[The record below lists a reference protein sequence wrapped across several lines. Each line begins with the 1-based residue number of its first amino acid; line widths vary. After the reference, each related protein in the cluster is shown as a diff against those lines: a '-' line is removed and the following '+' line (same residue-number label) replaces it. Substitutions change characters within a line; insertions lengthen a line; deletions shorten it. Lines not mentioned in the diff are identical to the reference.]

1 MHKKI
6 LALLVA
12 LFCVPSV
19 FSQDIIHLKSG
30 QDVEAKI
37 IEMDGEKIRYKK
49 FNYQDGMDLILSLSK
64 VASITYG
71 NGETENFDVPEPA
84 PAIQTIPA
92 PTNSEQT
99 SVEQSAPASEVTAPV
114 EQATTTEQTAPE
126 TVPVAEPKP
135 NEVAPAAVA
144 APASVVQQVTGPS
157 PADANAV
164 PQKPLYYENSAGN
177 EYVVVKKRKKIP
189 PMENPESVWYK
200 APNNGFS
207 IWFQPLGLVMWGSV
221 VGFSVRHKTAFMI
234 DGYVRLPQF
243 GFAYQKASDDPDEM
257 TGVAFGFEAKTIF
270 ATRNGGWLVGTV
282 FDIGVTRAIYDKGM
296 YDESENEWWT
306 FVVGF
311 SGAYRFCFGRHFH
324 MDLGLE
330 MGILYEPDEDWRHSN
345 PEHAYYSPS
354 YDRTDDGLIALF
366 GQFVFSIG
374 VEF

>member
-1 MHKKI
+1 M
-6 LALLVA
+6 
-12 LFCVPSV
+12 
-19 FSQDIIHLKSG
+19 KSG

-99 SVEQSAPASEVTAPV
+99 SVELSAPASEVTAPV
-114 EQATTTEQTAPE
+114 EQASTTEQMAPE

-189 PMENPESVWYK
+189 PMENPESVWYQ

-207 IWFQPLGLVMWGSV
+207 IWFQPLGLVMWGPV

-234 DGYVRLPQF
+234 DGYVRLP
-243 GFAYQKASDDPDEM
+243 KDSASAVISIWTWDLKWVSFMYPLKIGDILIRNTP
-257 TGVAFGFEAKTIF
+257 TIHLLMIEHMMVSL
-270 ATRNGGWLVGTV
+270 R
-282 FDIGVTRAIYDKGM
+282 
-296 YDESENEWWT
+296 
-306 FVVGF
+306 F
-311 SGAYRFCFGRHFH
+311 SDSSSFRLA
-324 MDLGLE
+324 
-330 MGILYEPDEDWRHSN
+330 
-345 PEHAYYSPS
+345 
-354 YDRTDDGLIALF
+354 
-366 GQFVFSIG
+366 
-374 VEF
+374 